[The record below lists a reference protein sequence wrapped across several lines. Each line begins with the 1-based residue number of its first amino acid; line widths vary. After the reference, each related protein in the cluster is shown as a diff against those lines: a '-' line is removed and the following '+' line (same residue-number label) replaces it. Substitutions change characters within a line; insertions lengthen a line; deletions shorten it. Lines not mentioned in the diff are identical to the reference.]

1 MNNKFNGKGVFT
13 WPDGRKYT
21 GEYSNNLKDG
31 YGILNGQMGKNIGG
45 NGQKENK
52 MQKEK
57 YMIQLK
63 INGLQ
68 ENGAWGRKL
77 NVICNI

>member
-1 MNNKFNGKGVFT
+1 MDMEF
-13 WPDGRKYT
+13 
-21 GEYSNNLKDG
+21 
-31 YGILNGQMGKNIGG
+31 LNGQMGKNIVG

>member
-31 YGILNGQMGKNIGG
+31 YGIFEWPNGKKYRGQWAKGKQNAEGEIYDPIKDKWTAGKWSMGK
-45 NGQKENK
+45 KVK
-52 MQKEK
+52 
-57 YMIQLK
+57 
-63 INGLQ
+63 
-68 ENGAWGRKL
+68 
-77 NVICNI
+77 CNM